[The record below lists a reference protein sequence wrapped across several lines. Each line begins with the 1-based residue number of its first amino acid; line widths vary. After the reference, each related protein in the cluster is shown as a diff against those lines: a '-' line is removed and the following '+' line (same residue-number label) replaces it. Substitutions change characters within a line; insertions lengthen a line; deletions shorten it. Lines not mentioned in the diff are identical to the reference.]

1 MALENSSLK
10 TAMALALS
18 ISCSHAF
25 AQQAGAPS
33 ELPAVVVEAHASGP
47 PLDASL
53 GAIFSDPIERTPLAI
68 DAIDAAQILDRGVQ
82 SLSDAI
88 RTDPSVGDNY
98 NTFGYIEALQIRG
111 FTLNELLNYQ
121 RDGMVVSSHVP
132 VALEDKQDIEILK
145 GVSGMLAG
153 SSAPGGLVNY
163 VLKQPTAQDL
173 AHIETQVSERGSA
186 KIHGDFGG
194 RAGTDGAFGYR
205 INLVAE
211 EREPEIDHAWSKRTL
226 ASGFFDWRA
235 GADTLLQLEFE
246 HQKVREI
253 SVPGYGLLDT
263 NLSGVAATLPPPI
276 DPRINLNAQPWTQP
290 FESSATS
297 GSLRWT
303 QQLGEGWSLLAR
315 LGTQRSVTN
324 DRIAFP
330 DGCSTDPIPIN
341 NGTIYNGMC
350 ANYNTDIYQYVSND
364 ERRIANDADAR
375 IKGVWHGV
383 LDQELTAG
391 VRLTRYSE
399 RYPPAQT
406 YNFVGTTNVFAP
418 QALPAN
424 AAPGSPNAPL
434 DTHLDEMYAFDVM
447 HLPAKTSAW
456 LGVRLTRI
464 VQDSWLTDDSTSAR
478 LAQTLATPW
487 AGAGWEPW
495 AGGFAYLSAG
505 SGVETAN
512 APDHATVRA
521 TGGSLTL
528 ANAGQVLPAQRS
540 RQVEIGFKQHAS
552 DAFSFDAAAYR
563 IEKPFVDDVPLAS
576 ATAIQVSGARSERHQ
591 GVELNARATY
601 PRSLQIRLGIAYV
614 DARTTHAV
622 DSTWVGKPA
631 TNVAPLSLALQ
642 ADWAPRALAGFA
654 WSNLATF
661 NSHKAVLPDG
671 SVYLPDAWQWDSA
684 LRYAWSARGMHWIA
698 RAGVDNLTNR
708 TYWREAPMASWGSIY
723 LFPAAA
729 RTARVGLGVDW

>member
-1 MALENSSLK
+1 MAQEHPTLK
-10 TAMALALS
+10 CALALALW
-18 ISCSHAF
+18 ISFAHAN

-33 ELPAVVVEAHASGP
+33 ELPAVVVEAQASRP
-47 PLDASL
+47 PQDASL
-53 GAIFSDPIERTPLAI
+53 DAISSDPIERTPLAI

-82 SLSDAI
+82 SLSGAI
-88 RTDPSVGDNY
+88 RADPAVGDNY

-132 VALEDKQDIEILK
+132 VALEDKEDIEILK

-173 AHIETQVSERGSA
+173 AHVETQVSERGSA

-194 RAGTDGAFGYR
+194 RAGIDGAFGYR

-211 EREPEIDHAWSKRTL
+211 EREPEIDHAWSKRAL

-235 GADTLLQLEFE
+235 GSNTLLQFEFE

-263 NLSGVAATLPPPI
+263 TGTGVAATLPPPI

-303 QQLGEGWSLLAR
+303 QQLGDGWSLLTR

-330 DGCSTDPIPIN
+330 DGCT
-341 NGTIYNGMC
+341 GAQAYVYNGLC
-350 ANYNTDIYQYVSND
+350 GNFDTDIYQYISND

-375 IKGVWHGV
+375 IKGHWHGV
-383 LDQELTAG
+383 VDQELTAG
-391 VRLTRYSE
+391 LRLTRYSE
-399 RYPPAQT
+399 RYPPAQA
-406 YNFVGTTNVFAP
+406 YNFVGTTDVFAP
-418 QALPAN
+418 QALPADP
-424 AAPGSPNAPL
+424 APGSPNAPV
-434 DTHLDEMYAFDVM
+434 DTHLDELYAFDVM
-447 HLPAKTSAW
+447 HLPGKTSAW
-456 LGVRLTRI
+456 LGLRVTRI
-464 VQDSWLTDDSTSAR
+464 VQDSWLSDDSTSAR

-495 AGGFAYLSAG
+495 AGGFAYASAG

-521 TGGSLTL
+521 TGASLAL

-540 RQVEIGFKQHAS
+540 RQVEIGFKQRAGENL
-552 DAFSFDAAAYR
+552 SFDAAAYR
-563 IEKPFVDDVPLAS
+563 IEKPFVDDVPLVPNLS
-576 ATAIQVSGARSERHQ
+576 AIQVAGARSERHQ
-591 GVELNARATY
+591 GIELDARAGLAQDL
-601 PRSLQIRLGIAYV
+601 RMRLALAFV
-614 DARTTHAV
+614 DARTTRAV
-622 DSTWVGKPA
+622 DPTWIGKPA
-631 TNVAPLSLALQ
+631 SNVAPLSLALQ
-642 ADWAPRALAGFA
+642 AEWTPRRLAGFA

-684 LRYAWSARGMHWIA
+684 LRYGWSGRGLRWIA
-698 RAGVDNLTNR
+698 RAGVDNVTNR